1 MSIKVAAVVGPT
13 ASGKTALAVELARC
27 LNGEVIS
34 CDSMQIYKK
43 MNIGTAKPTLEEMKG
58 IPHHMID
65 IVDPTFE
72 YSCADYA
79 QTAKDKINE
88 VVLRGKYPIFCG
100 GTGLYVDH
108 VLSNTT
114 FSDAGR
120 DDEYRKELEKEI
132 DEFGVQ
138 SVYEKLKEV
147 DPETAVQIH
156 PNNTKRVIR
165 ALEIYHTTG
174 KTKSYWDI
182 ESQKNPP
189 LYDANIILLDFADRE
204 KLYERIN
211 KRVDIMLDMGL
222 VDEVKSLFEEYG
234 DNISSTALQGIGYKE
249 MICYLKGK
257 CSLDEAVENI
267 KKGTRN
273 YAKRQLTWF
282 RRNSL
287 ATRIYVDECS
297 DFEKIVNIAKNV
309 LTD

>member
-13 ASGKTALAVELARC
+13 ASGKTALAVELAKR

-43 MNIGTAKPTLEEMKG
+43 MNIGTAKPTLEEMGG
-58 IPHHMID
+58 IFHHMID
-65 IVDPTFE
+65 IVEPTVD

-79 QTAKDKINE
+79 QTAKNIISE
-88 VVLRGKYPIFCG
+88 VDSRGKYPIFCG

-120 DDEYRKELEKEI
+120 DDGYRKELEQQI
-132 DEFGVQ
+132 NDFGVERI
-138 SVYEKLKEV
+138 YEKLKEV
-147 DPETAVQIH
+147 DPDSAANIH

-174 KTKSYWDI
+174 KTKSYWDY
-182 ESQKNPP
+182 ESKKTPP
-189 LYDANIILLDFADRE
+189 MYDAKIILLDFADRE
-204 KLYERIN
+204 KLYDRIN
-211 KRVDIMLDMGL
+211 RRVDIMMDMGL
-222 VDEVKSLFEEYG
+222 VDEVSSLFEEYG
-234 DNISSTALQGIGYKE
+234 DTISSTALQGIGYKE
-249 MICYLKGK
+249 IIDYLKGN
-257 CSLDEAVENI
+257 CSLEDAVDNI

-282 RRNSL
+282 RRNPD
-287 ATRIYVDECS
+287 AKRIFVDECS
-297 DFEKIVNIAKNV
+297 DFEKIVNIAKNA